1 VLEELRIRGL
11 GVIEDAVVELAPGL
25 TVLTGETGAGKTMV
39 VHGLALLLGGRAD
52 ASRVRPGSGSATL
65 EGRLQ
70 VDPAGPAAVRAVAA
84 GAHLDDDVLIVT
96 RTLSAEGRS
105 RAVLGGAAVPV
116 GLLGELAGDLVALHG
131 QFDST
136 ALLRP
141 AAQREALDRYAGE
154 PVAGPLERYG
164 VAYER
169 LRVVDAALAELEAL
183 ERDRTG
189 EVELLRADLAEVAA
203 AAPVEG
209 EDTALAA
216 EVDRLAHADT
226 LLRSAGTAHGLLA
239 GEPTAGEELDV
250 LSLVAA
256 ARRALDS
263 AAGHDPALG
272 SVASR
277 LAEAGYLLADV
288 AADLAAYAGSVDSDP
303 VRLGAA
309 QDRQAVLAALVRR
322 HGPDLRAVLDWSAG
336 ARDRLAA
343 LEGTEGSRGELAAER
358 DRLLAVLGREAAA
371 LTAARTAAAER
382 FAGTVTAELA
392 DLALAQARLSVAVSS
407 AGDFGPAGA
416 DTVEMLLTAHRGS
429 PPRPLS
435 RGASGG
441 ERSRVM
447 LAVEVVLAGADPVPT
462 MIFDEVDA
470 GVGGR
475 AAVEVGARLAR
486 LARTT
491 QVLVVTHLPQV
502 AAFADRHLRVD
513 KSSDGSV
520 TRSDITVL
528 DDAGRVVELSRML
541 AGLEDSALARGHA
554 EELLAAAAS
563 AKIAGPVPREGPV
576 LAD

>member
-70 VDPAGPAAVRAVAA
+70 VDPAGAAAVRAVAA

-563 AKIAGPVPREGPV
+563 AKIAGPAPREGPV